1 MTTSE
6 ITPAPLPLLSQIRKF
21 TNVVKSGE
29 NELQVRKAQ
38 GTDYD
43 SIINIME
50 NPEDILD
57 GMDHLPNFLSRFLI
71 EAEEGNKNRDNFVL
85 SFKEEIIGFWTI
97 NFIKHR
103 TSCHGHALRL
113 NPKYRGKYGF
123 GNYFGNMVAAT
134 LYKENPNLQT
144 ALYSL
149 RTSVDFSDS
158 YYSHPK
164 NDILLIKK
172 Q

>member
-1 MTTSE
+1 
-6 ITPAPLPLLSQIRKF
+6 
-21 TNVVKSGE
+21 
-29 NELQVRKAQ
+29 
-38 GTDYD
+38 
-43 SIINIME
+43 ME

-85 SFKEEIIGFWTI
+85 SFQEEIIGFWTI

-103 TSCHGHALRL
+103 TSCHGHALRYVDRLYNDIDIFFWKPRL

-172 Q
+172 VVLVFLSISIWTF